1 MDFAL
6 FSLNNAWLIP
16 LLPFMAF
23 VLIAFVFKNME
34 KTASTTA
41 ILFSGT
47 SFLIALG
54 VVTAVLQRPEL
65 IENPFVKEVRWF
77 SMPGLHITMGQ
88 LIDPVAAMMLF
99 VVSLVATLV
108 MIYSTGYMHGDP
120 GYTRFFAYLCLFAT
134 SMLGLVIA
142 TNLLQMFIFWELV
155 GLCSYL
161 LIGYYYFKDSA
172 REAAKKAFMTTRIGD
187 FGLLLGI
194 MFLQLNFGTLE
205 FTELADKLPAFAV
218 AHPALVTLMGILVF
232 IGPIGKSG
240 QFPLH
245 VWLPDAMEGPT
256 PVSALIHAA
265 TMVVAGVYLVARA
278 FTLFEVSPEAMH
290 VIAYIGGF
298 TAFFAASIALTQ
310 REMKRILA
318 YSTVSQLGYMMMA
331 LGVGSL
337 TASMFHLMT
346 HAFFKALMFLA
357 AGSVLHALHGTT
369 DIFEMGGL
377 KKKMPYTTAFMC
389 IGLVAIA
396 GVPPFAGFWSKDEIL
411 LMTKL
416 HGFTDLYY
424 LASLTAFMTAFYMSR
439 MVFTAFFGKENPH
452 NHPHESPWSMLFPMS
467 VLAVLACVG
476 GLVGTPWTEH
486 GFGYWVRYGEL
497 HHPEVDWTVM
507 GGSVLLGLA
516 GMSLAWIIYGAKLI
530 DANKLAR
537 RAGFLHT
544 LSYRKF
550 FIDEIYQWIN
560 KVIVDGTGRFLY
572 WIDIHV
578 VDGFID
584 GLADGTGWSGKMLR
598 RVQTGQVQVYAL
610 IFFAAVVFIAVI
622 MGLMGES
629 SAMALIGGGK

>member
-16 LLPFMAF
+16 LLPFLAF
-23 VLIAFVFKNME
+23 VLIAFAFKNME

-41 ILFSGT
+41 ILFCGV
-47 SFLIALG
+47 SFLLALG
-54 VVTAVLQRPEL
+54 VVAGVLQHPEL
-65 IENPFVKEVRWF
+65 IEHPFVKEARWF
-77 SMPGLHITMGQ
+77 SMPGLSITMGQ
-88 LIDPVAAMMLF
+88 YIDPISAMMLF
-99 VVSLVATLV
+99 VVTLVATMV
-108 MIYSTGYMHGDP
+108 MIYSTGYMQGDP
-120 GYTRFFAYLCLFAT
+120 GYSRFFAYLSLFAC

-194 MFLQLNFGTLE
+194 MFLQINFGTLE

-218 AHPALVTLMGILVF
+218 AHPGLLTIIGILVF

-245 VWLPDAMEGPT
+245 VWLPDAMEGPS

-265 TMVVAGVYLVARA
+265 TMVVAGVYLVARS
-278 FTLFEVSPEAMH
+278 FTLFQVAPEAQH
-290 VIAYIGGF
+290 FVAYIGGF

-357 AGSVLHALHGTT
+357 AGSALHALHGTA

-377 KKKMPYTTAFMC
+377 RKKMPWTAAFMV
-389 IGLVAIA
+389 IGTLAIA
-396 GVPPFAGFWSKDEIL
+396 GIPPFAGFWSKDEIL

-416 HGFTDLYY
+416 HGFTGLYV

-439 MVFTAFFGKENPH
+439 MVFVAFFGKENPH
-452 NHPHESPWSMLFPMS
+452 NHPHESPWNMLLPMS
-467 VLAVLACVG
+467 VLAVLAVVG

-486 GFGYWVRYGEL
+486 GFGYYVRYGEL
-497 HHPEVDWTVM
+497 HHAEVDWSVM
-507 GGSVLLGLA
+507 GGSVVLA
-516 GMSLAWIIYGAKLI
+516 VGGISLAWAIYGAKLI
-530 DANKLAR
+530 DNEKLAQ
-537 RAGFLHT
+537 RAGFLYT

-560 KVIVDGTGRFLY
+560 KVIVDGTGRVLY
-572 WIDIHV
+572 WVDIHI

-584 GLADGTGWSGKMLR
+584 GLADSTGWAGRTLR
-598 RVQTGQVQVYAL
+598 RVQTGQVQHYAM
-610 IFFAAVVFIAVI
+610 IFFFTVVLVAVI
-622 MGLMGES
+622 MGLMGNH